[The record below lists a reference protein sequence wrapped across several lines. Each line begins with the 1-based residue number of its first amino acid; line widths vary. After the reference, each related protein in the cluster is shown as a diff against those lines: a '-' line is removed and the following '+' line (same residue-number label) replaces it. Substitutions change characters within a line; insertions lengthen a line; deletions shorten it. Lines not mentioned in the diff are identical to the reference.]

1 MPQTQGAF
9 GNMCCGARMFVPTK
23 TWSHWCHRVNTTR
36 KPYAMCPALAL
47 ALPVLVMSQVHR
59 TEEVP
64 ELPLLVE
71 EEVEGDE
78 KIVEAS

>member
-1 MPQTQGAF
+1 
-9 GNMCCGARMFVPTK
+9 MFVPTK
-23 TWSHWCHRVNTTR
+23 TWSHWYHRVNTTQ

-47 ALPVLVMSQVHR
+47 PFPVLVMSEVHR

-71 EEVEGDE
+71 EVEGYK
-78 KIVEAS
+78 KIMEAILLLKK